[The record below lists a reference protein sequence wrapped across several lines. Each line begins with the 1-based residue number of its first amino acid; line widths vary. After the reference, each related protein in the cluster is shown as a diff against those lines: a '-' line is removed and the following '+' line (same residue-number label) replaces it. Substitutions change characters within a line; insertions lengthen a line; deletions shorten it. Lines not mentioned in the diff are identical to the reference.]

1 MVHSQTI
8 KELTEDEL
16 LLLWGVMSHIYGLM
30 GMECKY
36 KWLQMVKVNVLEH
49 ILNNCNIKEEYH
61 NVRDSLMEKL
71 RGGVY

>member
-36 KWLQMVKVNVLEH
+36 KWLQMVKVTSGSLQSIESWPKKLSN
-49 ILNNCNIKEEYH
+49 
-61 NVRDSLMEKL
+61 SLMDK
-71 RGGVY
+71 R

>member
-1 MVHSQTI
+1 VVHSQTI

-49 ILNNCNIKEEYH
+49 ILNNCNIKEEYYY
-61 NVRDSLMEKL
+61 VRDSLMEKL
-71 RGGVY
+71 KGGVY